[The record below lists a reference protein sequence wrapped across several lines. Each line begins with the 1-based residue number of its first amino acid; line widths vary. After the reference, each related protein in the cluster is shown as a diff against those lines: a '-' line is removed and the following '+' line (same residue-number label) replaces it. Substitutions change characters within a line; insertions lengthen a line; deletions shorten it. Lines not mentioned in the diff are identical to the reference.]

1 MSEEIVFDPDV
12 EVSEQALTRKRKFL
26 ETKKQGRFEVVPT
39 KVRDLLPQ
47 LWFDDSGEI
56 VSMTYDLDFTPDAT
70 WKTYDFN
77 EKSIKEVVA
86 KGTNYYK
93 VEREVNGD
101 DVNYSIV
108 LKKDQTSRVVHNSNL
123 RYASKNYDSKKVSIL
138 VDIQK
143 DSIIL
148 SVTDVGRDAMKD
160 LGTQNFYITELR
172 NPHFM
177 LQHFTFDPADLVQ
190 NDITYELK
198 EDYRLKSVYFD
209 GPFVY
214 GRL

>member
-1 MSEEIVFDPDV
+1 MSEEVVFDPDLY
-12 EVSEQALTRKRKFL
+12 VSEQALTRKRKFL
-26 ETKKQGRFEVVPT
+26 ETKKQGRFEVEPT

-56 VSMTYDLDFTPDAT
+56 VSMTYDFDFTPDAT
-70 WKTYDFN
+70 WKTYDFS

-123 RYASKNYDSKKVSIL
+123 KYASKNYDSEKVSIL

-148 SVTDVGRDAMKD
+148 SVTDFGQDAMKRSGHTKF
-160 LGTQNFYITELR
+160 LYHRVEKSSFYATAFYFRSRRACSERYNIRTQRGLPLEKCIF
-172 NPHFM
+172 
-177 LQHFTFDPADLVQ
+177 
-190 NDITYELK
+190 
-198 EDYRLKSVYFD
+198 
-209 GPFVY
+209 
-214 GRL
+214 